1 MAVATMTKKGQVT
14 IPKPIR
20 DALGLHSGDK
30 LEFVLDENGRV
41 LCTPITRRVDDV
53 FGRLHKP
60 GRKPLTVEE
69 MDEHVLQKARGK
81 RR

>member
-20 DALGLHSGDK
+20 DALGLNSGDK

-60 GRKPLTVEE
+60 GRRPVTVEE
-69 MDEHVLQKARGK
+69 MDEHVRRKAGGK
-81 RR
+81 C